1 MDRSGLEIIATDDS
15 GWNIICSRMGNSG
28 ERTVDTGEKV
38 HFSWPTSLSPDY
50 VPRSYIDDN
59 GKAAEPTSRL
69 NLVHRLFCFYTICH
83 PLSER
88 TYTLAARAASDR
100 YLWFREDA

>member
-1 MDRSGLEIIATDDS
+1 MDES

-38 HFSWPTSLSPDY
+38 HFSWPTLLSPDY
-50 VPRSYIDDN
+50 VLRSYIDDN
-59 GKAAEPTSRL
+59 GKATEPTSRL
-69 NLVHRLFCFYTICH
+69 NLVHRLFCFHTICH

-88 TYTLAARAASDR
+88 THVHSVPRPPPIVIYYFEKTLD
-100 YLWFREDA
+100 